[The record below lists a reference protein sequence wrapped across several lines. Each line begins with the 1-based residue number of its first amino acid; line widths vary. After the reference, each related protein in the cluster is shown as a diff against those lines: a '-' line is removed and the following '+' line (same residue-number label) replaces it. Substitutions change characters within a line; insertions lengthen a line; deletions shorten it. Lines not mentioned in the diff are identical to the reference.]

1 MATAAIEG
9 DSEQSSEKDGDKGDS
24 AKNRYSYANRL
35 KSNINYSQRLQR
47 NVLEITLERVDK
59 NVDIQID
66 DSEIERVLRTLK
78 IDIRSQV
85 EGYQLQYRGATSV
98 IFVWIPVRVN
108 HENYCKNLVIR
119 VNNSVSTGMI

>member
-78 IDIRSQV
+78 IDSQS
-85 EGYQLQYRGATSV
+85 GRRL
-98 IFVWIPVRVN
+98 PVTV
-108 HENYCKNLVIR
+108 
-119 VNNSVSTGMI
+119 